1 MGEGTAVGLL
11 FAVGNLCGFFFGAI
25 LSTFV
30 RGESK
35 GQTAGGIGFC
45 LALFAIGLI
54 LVYFIK

>member
-1 MGEGTAVGLL
+1 MGLL